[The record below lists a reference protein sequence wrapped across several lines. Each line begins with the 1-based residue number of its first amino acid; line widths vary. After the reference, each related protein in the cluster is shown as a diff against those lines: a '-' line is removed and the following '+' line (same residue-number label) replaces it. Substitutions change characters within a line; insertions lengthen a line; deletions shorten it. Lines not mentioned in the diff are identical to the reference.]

1 MRART
6 SIVVLLSICSAGGI
20 AAYAKVTE
28 DVPGSLKGI
37 QTIGDALKA
46 SDQRPVHILYIHG
59 INALGSDDSRVF
71 RESICTRE
79 HLCESE
85 WQNAGTEYPDQGEFA
100 LDAPAP
106 TLQYLGVP
114 IWTNDNQAEQWRAS
128 APFVTHYVVR
138 LRGHKAILVVDEINW
153 WPLVV
158 KLKCQRIV
166 PGDAYLAGPN
176 KSTLGFCSLP
186 TKCALDRTE
195 SGPQPPK
202 CDPNNPRRFTDYQWI
217 TEQDASDLAHLPN
230 RAVLINREL
239 KTGLED
245 WGFSDVL
252 LGVGPLRP
260 IIEEGIRQLIAK
272 SAAFDPR
279 ASADTT
285 SVHKGRKAYNW
296 QEHLENGKSDDQVFV
311 AVTHSMGSF
320 LLLDT
325 LDLDTAN
332 RTRMAPE
339 ANTPQQNST
348 EDQALR
354 YVAER
359 TSLIYFFANQVPILE
374 LANLKTDSGAAP
386 AASGPPPAVSGPDIA
401 AAPGAALASA
411 PSETALISQWAQ
423 VHAAFEQ
430 RLHPNDAGAQTK
442 MQIVAFSDPSDLL
455 TWRVPKLRDVDVVNV
470 YVQNAFH
477 WFWLF
482 ESPTGAHDNYASNRN
497 VMRVMFG
504 KL

>member
-1 MRART
+1 LRARA
-6 SIVVLLSICSAGGI
+6 SIVVLLFICCAGGI
-20 AAYAKVTE
+20 AAHAKVTE

-59 INALGSDDSRVF
+59 INSLGSDDSRVF
-71 RESICTRE
+71 RESICSRE
-79 HLCESE
+79 HLCESD
-85 WQNAGTEYPDQGEFA
+85 WQNAGTEYPDQGAFA

-114 IWTNDNQAEQWRAS
+114 IWTNDNQAKQWRAS

-138 LRGHKAILVVDEINW
+138 LRGHNAILVVDEINW

-166 PGDAYLAGPN
+166 PDDARLAGPN
-176 KSTLGFCSLP
+176 PSTLGFCSLP
-186 TKCALDRTE
+186 TKSDQE
-195 SGPQPPK
+195 NPQ
-202 CDPNNPRRFTDYQWI
+202 RFTDYQWI
-217 TEQDASDLAHLPN
+217 SEQDAGDLAHLPN
-230 RAVLINREL
+230 RAVLINRQL

-285 SVHKGRKAYNW
+285 SVHKGRQAYNW
-296 QEHLENGKSDDQVFV
+296 QEHLANGKSDDQVFV

-332 RTRMAPE
+332 RTRVAPE

-386 AASGPPPAVSGPDIA
+386 AASGTPPATSGQDIA
-401 AAPGAALASA
+401 TAPGAAPVSA

-430 RLHPNDAGAQTK
+430 RLHPNDASAQTK

-455 TWRVPKLRDVDVVNV
+455 TWRVPKLRDVNVVNI
-470 YVQNAFH
+470 YVQNALH
-477 WFWLF
+477 LFWLF
-482 ESPTGAHDNYASNRN
+482 ESPIRAHDGYASNRS
-497 VMRVMFG
+497 VMQVMFG

>member
-1 MRART
+1 LRTRA
-6 SIVVLLSICSAGGI
+6 SIVVLLSLCCVGGI
-20 AAYAKVTE
+20 AAHAKVTE

-46 SDQRPVHILYIHG
+46 ADQRPVHILYMHG

-71 RESICTRE
+71 RDSICSKAR
-79 HLCESE
+79 LCESE
-85 WQNAGTEYPDQGEFA
+85 WKNAGTEYPDQGAFA

-138 LRGHKAILVVDEINW
+138 LRGRNAVLVVDEINW

-166 PGDAYLAGPN
+166 PDDAHLAGPN
-176 KSTLGFCSLP
+176 PSTLGFCSLP
-186 TKCALDRTE
+186 TKSD
-195 SGPQPPK
+195 PQ
-202 CDPNNPRRFTDYQWI
+202 NPRRFTDYQWI
-217 TEQDASDLAHLPN
+217 SAQEASDVGRLPN
-230 RAVLINREL
+230 QAVLINREL

-260 IIEEGIRQLIAK
+260 VVEEGIRQLIAK

-279 ASADTT
+279 ASAGTAPI
-285 SVHKGRKAYNW
+285 KEGRQAYNW
-296 QEHLENGKSDDQVFV
+296 QGHLENGKSDDQVFV

-332 RTRMAPE
+332 RTRLAPQ
-339 ANTPQQNST
+339 ANTPQQNSA

-374 LANLKTDSGAAP
+374 LANLKTDSSPAP
-386 AASGPPPAVSGPDIA
+386 ATAGPESTAVAEA
-401 AAPGAALASA
+401 AQASA
-411 PSETALISQWAQ
+411 PSQTALISQWAQ
-423 VHAAFEQ
+423 IHAAFEQ
-430 RLHPNDAGAQTK
+430 RLHPNDASAQTK

-455 TWRVPKLRDVDVVNV
+455 TWRVPKLRDVDVVNI

-482 ESPTGAHDNYASNRN
+482 ESPTGAHDGYASNRN

-504 KL
+504 K

>member
-1 MRART
+1 MQARA
-6 SIVVLLSICSAGGI
+6 SIGVFLSICCASGI
-20 AAYAKVTE
+20 AAHAKVTE

-37 QTIGDALKA
+37 QTIGDALKT
-46 SDQRPVHILYIHG
+46 SDQRPVHILYMHG

-71 RESICTRE
+71 RDSICSIVR
-79 HLCESE
+79 LCESE
-85 WQNAGTEYPDQGEFA
+85 WQQAGTEFPDQGAFA
-100 LDAPAP
+100 LGAAAP

-114 IWTNDNQAEQWRAS
+114 IWTNDKQAEKWRAS

-138 LRGHKAILVVDEINW
+138 LRGHNAILVVDEINW

-176 KSTLGFCSLP
+176 PSTLNFCSLP
-186 TKCALDRTE
+186 TKCVLLPPTE
-195 SGPQPPK
+195 SDPHPTQ
-202 CDPNNPRRFTDYQWI
+202 CDPNNSKRFTDYQWI
-217 TEQDASDLAHLPN
+217 SEPDAKDLGHLPS
-230 RAVLINREL
+230 RAVLVNRAL

-260 IIEEGIRQLIAK
+260 IVEDGIRQLIAK

-279 ASADTT
+279 ASAGTT
-285 SVHKGRKAYNW
+285 SIREGRQAYNW

-332 RTRMAPE
+332 RARIAPQ
-339 ANTPQQNST
+339 ANTAEQNST

-374 LANLKTDSGAAP
+374 LADLKAGSSPPLAA
-386 AASGPPPAVSGPDIA
+386 SGPDIA
-401 AAPGAALASA
+401 AVPDVAQPAAS
-411 PSETALISQWAQ
+411 SETALISQWAQ

-430 RLHPNDAGAQTK
+430 RVHPNDASAQTK

-455 TWRVPKLRDVDVVNV
+455 TWRVPKLRDVNVVNV
-470 YVQNAFH
+470 YVQNALH

-482 ESPTGAHDNYASNRN
+482 ESPTDAHDNYASNRS